1 VTATYKRGFSTALV
15 AVLFAFTA
23 ALFAAGPAQAGTS
36 APQPGPTGTV
46 GVLGQ
51 HFVKYCVK
59 HFKPHSTVTVTNVT
73 TGATVTIHTNGNG
86 AGCTQ
91 VPIKRACKPLTEKI
105 VATGIGA
112 DGKPAT
118 VHSTVNVPATKS
130 LCNSS
135 SGGTLPFTGSEI
147 IITGVILGVVLIV
160 GGAALTVVRRR
171 REDGSA
177 A

>member
-1 VTATYKRGFSTALV
+1 MTATHKRAFSTLLI

-23 ALFAAGPAQAGTS
+23 GLLGASPAAAGSS
-36 APQPGPTGTV
+36 APPPGATGSV
-46 GVLGQ
+46 GVLGE

-59 HFKPHSTVTVTNVT
+59 HFKPGSDVTVTNTT
-73 TGATVTIHTNGNG
+73 TGASVTIHTNSKG

-91 VPIKRACKPLTEKI
+91 VPIKRACKALTEKI
-105 VATGIGA
+105 VATGTGA
-112 DGKPAT
+112 NGKPAT
-118 VHSTVNVPATKS
+118 VHSTINVPATKS

-147 IITGVILGVVLIV
+147 IISGLILGVLLIA
-160 GGAALTVVRRR
+160 GGTALTVVRRR